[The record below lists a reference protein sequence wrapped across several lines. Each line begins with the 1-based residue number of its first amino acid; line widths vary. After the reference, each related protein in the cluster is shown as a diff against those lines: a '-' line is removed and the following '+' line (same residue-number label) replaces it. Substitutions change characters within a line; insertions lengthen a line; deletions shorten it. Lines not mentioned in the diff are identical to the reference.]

1 MAGRQLVTGDS
12 AGAPSSQQRR
22 QRSRSNSKRMGS
34 SSGDPLFR
42 MEARASGKTPAPP
55 LASVDHGCH
64 ATAQAPCSSPPRL
77 PPAVLQGWTSHVKR
91 YVDLAPPPAPE
102 LSRVLPR
109 APPH

>member
-42 MEARASGKTPAPP
+42 TEASSLGEN
-55 LASVDHGCH
+55 
-64 ATAQAPCSSPPRL
+64 SSPASCECGPRL
-77 PPAVLQGWTSHVKR
+77 PRRRPSSPLESASAPAR
-91 YVDLAPPPAPE
+91 CPPGMDV
-102 LSRVLPR
+102 SRQKVCRPCT
-109 APPH
+109 PSGP